1 MRMNRDH
8 PPTIPTWILE
18 HCTPGGSDSALRGDL
33 LEEFRGGRSV
43 AWYWRQTLAV
53 LALGCRRA
61 VRVYGAALLFAA
73 LWSMLAPAWLHLVS
87 ELRLRMD
94 FAGQMRQIDWP
105 WSNLFDLSLSLA
117 SVMFFIWAGAV
128 LYLLPQLGIARS
140 LGLGRLSRGFLWS
153 TQMFISAYGALVLL
167 LVLFPTHFA
176 GPPTLTAFGEITDFR
191 ADSLV
196 RRIPF
201 LLTLLCALCP
211 ATRRA
216 MMGCNRTAA

>member
-1 MRMNRDH
+1 MNRDH
-8 PPTIPTWILE
+8 PPSVPTWMLE

-33 LEEFRGGRSV
+33 LEEFSSGRSV

-53 LALGCRRA
+53 LVLSWRRA
-61 VRVYGAALLFAA
+61 GRIHGSALLFAA
-73 LWSMLAPAWLHLVS
+73 LWSMLAPSWVRLVS

-94 FAGQMRQIDWP
+94 FASQLRQIDWP
-105 WSNLFDLSLSLA
+105 WSNLLDLSLNLA
-117 SVMFFIWAGAV
+117 SVMFFIWVGAV
-128 LYLLPQLGIARS
+128 LYLLTQFGIARS

-153 TQMFISAYGALVLL
+153 TQVFISAYGALVLL
-167 LVLFPTHFA
+167 LVLFPARFA
-176 GPPTLTAFGEITDFR
+176 GPPTQTAIGEITDFR

-201 LLTLLCALCP
+201 LLTLLCALWP

-216 MMGCNRTAA
+216 MSGRKRTAA